1 MASMEHFWSC
11 LHCFVFELPKSHEQH
26 HLSNPYASWSPFSTA
41 YKCLTDLKLPT
52 VHLLECQDYSLLSG
66 LTSLHLSAI
75 SRHIWGQELSLPS
88 ALAQFLV
95 KRPYGMALL
104 SVSAVQM
111 GSNVG
116 SMLCTFVLIAVKM
129 FSVRKNGFFPFKTWL
144 ASHGAEARKASP
156 PPSLLF
162 GILEAN
168 TRASGLLTLFLKVGE
183 SQLAR
188 ARRNPAREVVR
199 GWRQGRGA
207 RLARREG
214 STEVPGSPH
223 SRMESCQISM

>member
-11 LHCFVFELPKSHEQH
+11 LHCFVFVLPKSHEQH

-95 KRPYGMALL
+95 KQPYGMALL
-104 SVSAVQM
+104 SVPVVQM
-111 GSNVG
+111 GSNVW
-116 SMLCTFVLIAVKM
+116 STLCTFVLIAVKM
-129 FSVRKNGFFPFKTWL
+129 FNVRKNGFFPFKTWL
-144 ASHGAEARKASP
+144 ASHGAEAKKASP

-168 TRASGLLTLFLKVGE
+168 TRAVWVTHPLSEDRGVTACKSMEEPCQRGGEGLAAGTGSQACAQGGQHRSAWEPRLTQNLF
-183 SQLAR
+183 
-188 ARRNPAREVVR
+188 
-199 GWRQGRGA
+199 
-207 RLARREG
+207 
-214 STEVPGSPH
+214 
-223 SRMESCQISM
+223 